1 MRNMTM
7 FEMNEQNKDCHVSV
21 TEQIIDGKKYIVRS
35 HFIGEKDINTVIRS
49 IAFTRA
55 MSETIGSQAA

>member
-1 MRNMTM
+1 
-7 FEMNEQNKDCHVSV
+7 MNKQNKYCPVSV

-35 HFIGEKDINTVIRS
+35 HFIGEKDIDTVIS
-49 IAFTRA
+49 NIAFTRA